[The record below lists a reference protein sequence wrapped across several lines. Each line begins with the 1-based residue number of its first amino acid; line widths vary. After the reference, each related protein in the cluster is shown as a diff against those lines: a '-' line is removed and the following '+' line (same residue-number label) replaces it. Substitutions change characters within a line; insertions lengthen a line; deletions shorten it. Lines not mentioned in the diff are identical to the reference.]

1 MSVVDDVKARLDI
14 IDVVSQYVPLK
25 QAGRTYK
32 ALCPFHSEKTPSFVV
47 FPESQTWRC
56 FGSCNEG
63 GDIFSFVMRHEGW
76 DFGEALR
83 VLAQKAG
90 VQLEEQTPE
99 VKARQTAD
107 ERLYALLD
115 EAAQLYMNI
124 LIDEQSAQ
132 STRDYVID
140 RGLTEDTVR
149 HFQLGYAPDEWSFAL
164 DHFRRRGFR
173 QEEIIA
179 AGLAVEN
186 DRGRVYDRFR
196 HRLMIPIR
204 DGRGRTL
211 GFGARALDTDQQP
224 KYLNSPQGKLF
235 DKSQLLYGLDLARRS
250 IRESE
255 TAVVTEG
262 YMDVIQAHQA
272 GFTNVVAQMGTA
284 LTEAQVHQLA
294 KYANRLILALDT
306 DEAGINATMR
316 DLDVVR
322 DSLVEDDKPNSMM
335 FDARSMIR
343 SAGKMELDIRVLQL
357 PNGKDPDEF
366 IRATPDQWIEVIQN
380 ARSLVDYVIDV
391 GTKELPSD
399 ADTYERER
407 IARRLLPL
415 LNASESDL
423 QRRQNIQRLALR
435 LRIPEKD
442 LLQWTVRKTSH
453 QQIHRAPRAKP
464 TRHFP
469 IKGEGQHDVNE
480 SPTSEPR
487 RRMSGKI
494 IPFQSAGQHSTVA
507 LERQC
512 LSSLLQHPNWLFNA
526 NRTLREIGNGN
537 NFAESQLGPLTNYD
551 FSREDYRALFNL
563 IEESNYV
570 DEWEPLE
577 YISQYAPPEL
587 VALIDDIRPSQLENT
602 QLQASQWL
610 KKEFKSIM
618 QETGYDVQYRDLD
631 DFLESVLKL
640 RYTRLKREQNERH
653 FFVKTDVENDDVL
666 SDSHEVRAYR
676 HVHLLLEQ
684 AIANI
689 PKRRKSLL

>member
-14 IDVVSQYVPLK
+14 VEVVSQYVPLK

-63 GDIFSFVMRHEGW
+63 GDIFSFVMRNEGW
-76 DFGEALR
+76 DFGEALHI
-83 VLAQKAG
+83 LAQKAG

-140 RGLTEDTVR
+140 RGLTADTVR

-173 QEEIIA
+173 QEEVIA

-211 GFGARALDTDQQP
+211 GFGARALDADQQP

-235 DKSQLLYGLDLARRS
+235 DKSQLIYGLDLARRS

-255 TAVVTEG
+255 TTVVTEG

-306 DEAGINATMR
+306 DEAGVNATMR

-322 DSLVEDDKPNSMM
+322 DSLIENDNPNSMM

-366 IRATPDQWIEVIQN
+366 IRAMPDQWMEVIQN

-442 LLQWTVRKTSH
+442 LLQWTVSKTSH

-464 TRHFP
+464 TRHSP
-469 IKGEGQHDVNE
+469 TNGEGQHSIDE
-480 SPTSEPR
+480 SPTSQSR
-487 RRMSGKI
+487 RGMSGKV

-537 NFAESQLGPLTNYD
+537 NFAESQLGPLTYYD
-551 FSREDYRALFNL
+551 FSREDYRSLFSL

-587 VALIDDIRPSQLENT
+587 VVLIDDIRPSQLENT

-653 FFVKTDVENDDVL
+653 FFVKTDVEKDDVL